1 MFTIITPTIKRDPK
15 IIQRCIDSV
24 NGQSFED
31 WEHIIISDC
40 PQEDHVIEL
49 INNNKFSEKRKYLF
63 NDSGYDKTWG
73 AIPRN
78 MGIYNADPKSK
89 FIIFL
94 DDDNIIFPH
103 HLRTMWDLIGDKKA
117 GICPIFHNGPLNPQ
131 FIPEYMFMVN
141 NKKFSYIL
149 TGETQKLYLIDSLN
163 IVIRTDI
170 MQKCGWVVNTEYVND
185 GQTIEKLFSE
195 YVKDDYVITNEVLG
209 LHY

>member
-1 MFTIITPTIKRDPK
+1 MFTIITPTINRDPK

-24 NGQSFED
+24 NGQSFTE

-40 PQEDHVIEL
+40 PEEQHVKDLIE
-49 INNNKFSEKRKYLF
+49 NNPHKDKRRYLS
-63 NDSGYDKTWG
+63 NDSGYYKTWG

-78 MGIYNADPKSK
+78 MGIYNASSDSK

-103 HLRTMWDLIGDKKA
+103 HLRTMNDLIGDKKA
-117 GICPIFHNGPLNPQ
+117 GICSIYHNGPLNTQ
-131 FIPEYMFMVN
+131 YIPEYAFMYN
-141 NKKFSYIL
+141 NKKLSYIL
-149 TGETQKLYLIDSLN
+149 KGDVQKLYLIDSLN

-170 MQKCGWVVNTEYVND
+170 MQKCGWVINTDYVND
-185 GQTIEKLFSE
+185 GQTIEKLFTE
-195 YVKDDYVITNEVLG
+195 YVKEDYAITDEILG